1 MLKNSNRRGFALG
14 AVFALVASL
23 FGAVPAS
30 VAADGDQIA
39 IRPAAGT
46 TFAGSVLED
55 FPIYA
60 QMKTGETSTLIDSK
74 FVWKIQRTAG
84 DMDVIFTSSL
94 TASSNVAIND
104 ALRSTSGVAAG
115 YNSLPASDADDIIT
129 FSAVGHISTTTG
141 FAYLNMLA
149 TSASGVASW
158 SSVTLVITGWI
169 DDTGVSQNYELDAD
183 EWYTTKTVTL
193 YSTGDMAGTVTL
205 TQPNDADTVV
215 TVSATAPSLNYQN
228 LTGKFFLAV
237 SSSATAVFSSSLH
250 LTAAQQDSSSPIG
263 GSTLADRSG
272 VVSNSFAVQS
282 LAEGTSISAALRYHK
297 TGAGGTYTAGDLIGT
312 VAKLIVAAPGVDAIT
327 ASVVASNHSTAS
339 GQAADVRPNQE
350 YTVQIAAMTGS
361 TSVSKAVTVTLTGEA
376 LSSPSKM
383 ISVNGGAFT
392 TSYPAA
398 LTVTTGTNG
407 VGTFTIKTTGF
418 VATDHINVNAKVGNV
433 SANQLVITAV
443 APYYTVTNDYDL
455 VVTKPGTGVTL
466 NYQVKDQWQVLSAET
481 NQRLNLT
488 KGGTGFNYATTVSTV
503 AVVGGKASFTFTP
516 EPATKTGSATVTS
529 ALQEY
534 NTGSSVWAAQSGAVN
549 DVAVTVNV
557 TGDADSFTTAPTA
570 SVSASVSYAVATGAY
585 SWSGEVSGY
594 AKNAGS
600 AVVVSSTGLHFLDT
614 VTEDTASNTITVRA
628 DSNGLYKFKAASDK
642 SGTYT
647 VSITVGSATTTSQV
661 IISEPGS
668 DQGAS
673 IIWDTT
679 NIVPGKTR
687 IVTGTLVDAAGN
699 PVYTD
704 WYGSVDTDATTAS
717 ILVTY
722 AGTAGIPVGSMP
734 TETDVDG
741 KFQVSVLTSTA
752 DSGTFTLTAVYS
764 KDGTSTATAKKI
776 TSVQAIT
783 VGAETATADQKI
795 TVGTFKGYVAIY
807 TKGYMGQKLSAKV
820 AGKWLVVDPIAA
832 FKSNDYSRT
841 VRLTGAGYTITVDLY
856 IDGAF
861 VRSEVVTTK

>member
-1 MLKNSNRRGFALG
+1 MLKNSNRRGYALG
-14 AVFALVASL
+14 AVFALLASL

-30 VAADGDQIA
+30 AAATDGAQIA

-46 TFAGSVLED
+46 TFAGTVLEV
-55 FPIYA
+55 FPVYA
-60 QMKTGETSTLIDSK
+60 QMLTGESASLVNSK
-74 FVWKIQRTAG
+74 FVWKIERTAG
-84 DMDVIFTSSL
+84 STMDVIFTTSATAGGAALANDLLSSSA
-94 TASSNVAIND
+94 TAT
-104 ALRSTSGVAAG
+104 TSQLAAG
-115 YNSLPASDADDIIT
+115 ATAPLTI
-129 FSAVGHISTTTG
+129 SAVSGG
-141 FAYLNMLA
+141 GLAYLNMLA
-149 TSASGVASW
+149 SSASGVASW
-158 SSVTLVITGWI
+158 SSVTLKITGWI
-169 DDTGVSQNYELDAD
+169 DDTGASQNYELDAD
-183 EWYTTKTVTL
+183 EWFTTKTITL
-193 YSTGDMAGTVTL
+193 SATGSLTSTVTL
-205 TQPNDADTVV
+205 TSPSKADTTV
-215 TVSATAPSLNYQN
+215 TVSATAPSLNYAN

-237 SSSATAVFSSSLH
+237 SSSHNAFNAG
-250 LTAAQQDSSSPIG
+250 AAAQDSSSPIG
-263 GSTLADRSG
+263 DTTLADRSG
-272 VVSNSFAVQS
+272 VVSSSFTVAQLTESESV
-282 LAEGTSISAALRYHK
+282 SAALRYDP
-297 TGAGGTYTAGDLIGT
+297 TGTGGTYTAGYLIGS
-312 VAKLIVAAPGVDAIT
+312 VVKKIVGNPGVDALT
-327 ASVVASNHSTAS
+327 ARVVASDHSTAS
-339 GQAADVRPNQE
+339 GTAASVRPNQT
-350 YTVQIAAMTGS
+350 YTVRVSAVTGS
-361 TSVSKAVTVTLTGEA
+361 SSVSTTVTVALSGEA
-376 LSSPSKM
+376 LSSPTKM

-392 TSYPAA
+392 SSYPAA
-398 LTVTTGTNG
+398 LSVTTGTDG
-407 VGTFTIKTTGF
+407 FGTFTIKTTGF
-418 VATDHINVNAKVGNV
+418 VATDHINVDVSKGNV
-433 SANQLVITAV
+433 SSTQLVLTAV

-455 VVTKPGTGVTL
+455 LVTKPGTGVTL
-466 NYQVKDQWQVLSAET
+466 NYQVKDQWQVLSSET
-481 NQRLNLT
+481 NQRLYLT
-488 KGGTGFNYATTVSTV
+488 KGGTGFSYGTTVSTV
-503 AVVGGKASFTFTP
+503 AVAGGKASFTFVP
-516 EPATKTGSATVTS
+516 EAATTTGSATVTS

-534 NTGSSVWAAQSGAVN
+534 NTGSSVWGAASGAVN
-549 DVAVTVNV
+549 DSAVTINV
-557 TGDADSFTTAPTA
+557 SGDADSFTTAPTA

-585 SWSGEVSGY
+585 SWSGAITGY
-594 AKNAGS
+594 TKNAGAS
-600 AVVVSSTGLHFLDT
+600 VVVTSTGLHFQDT
-614 VTEDTASNTITVRA
+614 VTEDTASDTITVRA
-628 DSNGLYKFKAASDK
+628 NSSGLYSFKAASNK

-734 TETDVDG
+734 TETDVNG

-783 VGAETATADQKI
+783 VGAETASADQKI
-795 TVGTFKGYVAIY
+795 TIGTFKGYVAIY

>member
-14 AVFALVASL
+14 AVFALLASL

-39 IRPAAGT
+39 VRPAAGS

-60 QMKTGETSTLIDSK
+60 QMKTGQTATLVNSK
-74 FVWKIQRTAG
+74 FVWKIERTAG
-84 DMDVIFTSSL
+84 SGMDVIFTTSATAGGAALANDLLSSSA
-94 TASSNVAIND
+94 TAT
-104 ALRSTSGVAAG
+104 TSQLAAG
-115 YNSLPASDADDIIT
+115 ATAPLTI
-129 FSAVGHISTTTG
+129 SAVSGNG
-141 FAYLNMLA
+141 LAYLNMLA
-149 TSASGVASW
+149 SSASGVASW
-158 SSVTLVITGWI
+158 SSVTLKITGWI
-169 DDTGVSQNYELDAD
+169 DDTGASQNYVLDAD
-183 EWYTTKTVTL
+183 EWFTTKTVTL
-193 YSTGDMAGTVTL
+193 HATGSMTGAVTL
-205 TQPNDADTVV
+205 TAPNDADTTV
-215 TVSATAPSLNYQN
+215 TVSATAPSLNYEN
-228 LTGKFFLAV
+228 LTGKFFLAI
-237 SSSATAVFSSSLH
+237 SSSQNINATS
-250 LTAAQQDSSSPIG
+250 AAKQDSSSPIG

-272 VVSNSFAVQS
+272 VVSSSFTVLSLNEGQS
-282 LAEGTSISAALRYHK
+282 VSAALRYDPAG
-297 TGAGGTYTAGDLIGT
+297 TGGTYTAGYLIGT
-312 VAKLIVAAPGVDAIT
+312 VAKLIVAAPGVEAIT
-327 ASVVASNHSTAS
+327 ASVVVSNHSTAS
-339 GQAADVRPNQE
+339 GQATAVRPNQE

-376 LSSPSKM
+376 LSSPTKM

-392 TSYPAA
+392 SSYPAA

-433 SANQLVITAV
+433 SALQLVITAT

-481 NQRLNLT
+481 NQRLYLT
-488 KGGTGFNYATTVSTV
+488 KGGTGFNYATTESTV

-534 NTGSSVWAAQSGAVN
+534 NSGSSVWAAQSGAVN
-549 DVAVTVNV
+549 DVAVSVNV

-570 SVSASVSYAVATGAY
+570 KVSASVSYAVATGAY

-614 VTEDTASNTITVRA
+614 VTEDTASDTITVRA
-628 DSNGLYKFKAASDK
+628 DANGLYKFKAASNK

-661 IISEPGS
+661 IISDPGS

-673 IIWDTT
+673 ITWDTT

-717 ILVTY
+717 ILITY

-734 TETDVDG
+734 TETDADG

-764 KDGTSTATAKKI
+764 KHGASTATADKI
-776 TSVQAIT
+776 TSVKAIT

-820 AGKWLVVDPIAA
+820 AGRWLVVDPIAA
-832 FKSNDYSRT
+832 YKSNDYSRT

-856 IDGAF
+856 IDGVF